1 MKECIRRGSA
11 KGNMGSEGFLQ
22 KWGEKRKW
30 GMRVWERDRQKKG
43 EEERDRGRC
52 VHTLKKKL
60 TQVANPS
67 LDPGLQYPQRASSRL
82 PRSSCLVLW
91 F

>member
-1 MKECIRRGSA
+1 MHTPMKECIRRGSA

-30 GMRVWERDRQKKG
+30 GMRVWERDRQKEG

-52 VHTLKKKL
+52 VRTLQKE
-60 TQVANPS
+60 AHS
-67 LDPGLQYPQRASSRL
+67 GGQRTTGPRTAISSA
-82 PRSSCLVLW
+82 C
-91 F
+91 